1 MGSIPA
7 TVLEWPT
14 PNSIVPSSPSS
25 PPAPLENLP
34 PPSFDE
40 ALYDQVIQ
48 PSLDDGIHLLSSSQL
63 EFPEPSQE
71 GSPSSVDAE
80 PDLEDND
87 DNPFYQVNGDDP
99 LQDYPEESVRLRKAT
114 FEDSDDEEID
124 DVTDVVMTPG
134 ESELD
139 ENESASSR

>member
-25 PPAPLENLP
+25 PPPPLENLP
-34 PPSFDE
+34 PTFDE
-40 ALYDQVIQ
+40 ALYDQVVQ
-48 PSLDDGIHLLSSSQL
+48 PSLDDIHLLSSSQL
-63 EFPEPSQE
+63 EFPDPSQE

-87 DNPFYQVNGDDP
+87 DDPFYQANGDDP

-114 FEDSDDEEID
+114 FNDSDDEEGMD

-139 ENESASSR
+139 ENDSTSS

>member
-1 MGSIPA
+1 MVSIPP

-14 PNSIVPSSPSS
+14 PNSMVPSSPSS
-25 PPAPLENLP
+25 PPPPLENLP
-34 PPSFDE
+34 PPTFDE
-40 ALYDQVIQ
+40 ALYDRVLH
-48 PSLDDGIHLLSSSQL
+48 PSFDGFSSQL
-63 EFPEPSQE
+63 EFAEPSQG

-87 DNPFYQVNGDDP
+87 DSPFYQVNGDDP

-114 FEDSDDEEID
+114 FDSDDEGVD